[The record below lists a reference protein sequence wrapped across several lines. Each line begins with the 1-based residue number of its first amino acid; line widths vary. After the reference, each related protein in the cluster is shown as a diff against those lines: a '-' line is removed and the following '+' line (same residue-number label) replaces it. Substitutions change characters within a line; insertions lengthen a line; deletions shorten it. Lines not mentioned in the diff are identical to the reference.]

1 MTAAAIIKDDV
12 LPVVTA
18 ADAVKGP
25 EQGKWTYADYA
36 AIPADGRRYEIVEGV
51 LYMSPSPSPKH
62 QLVCGNIHADLRTF
76 VRERKLGQV
85 FIAPLDVEL
94 SPGTVVQPDVLVVL
108 ERRREIITPTRIIGA
123 PDLVVEVA
131 SPGTQTH
138 DRSRKLIAYAEGGV
152 PECWLA
158 DPDAETVELLILA
171 AEQKEYRSQ
180 GVFRGGAVFPSVVI
194 PDFDVPVRLFFEQ

>member
-51 LYMSPSPSPKH
+51 LYMSPSPIEAH
-62 QLVCGNIHADLRTF
+62 QQVCMNISGFLWHFLRST
-76 VRERKLGQV
+76 ELGV
-85 FIAPLDVEL
+85 VYPAPFDVEL

-108 ERRREIITPTRIIGA
+108 ERRREIITPTRIVGA

-138 DRSRKLIAYAEGGV
+138 DRSRKLSAYAEGGV

-180 GVFRGGAVFPSVVI
+180 GVFRGGAVLPSVVI

>member
-18 ADAVKGP
+18 ADAVKGAP
-25 EQGKWTYADYA
+25 QGKWTYADYA
-36 AIPADGRRYEIVEGV
+36 AIPADGRRYEIVKGV

-62 QLVCGNIHADLRTF
+62 QIVCGNIYMD
-76 VRERKLGQV
+76 VRLYVHKRRLGQV

-94 SPGTVVQPDVLVVL
+94 SPGTIVQPDVLVVL
-108 ERRREIITPTRIIGA
+108 ERRRDIITPTRIVGA

-138 DRSRKLIAYAEGGV
+138 DRSRKLSAYAEAGV

-158 DPDAETVELLILA
+158 DPDAETAELLVLA

-180 GVFRGGAVFPSVVI
+180 GVFRGGAVLPSVVI
-194 PDFDVPVRLFFEQ
+194 PDFDVPVQRFFE

>member
-1 MTAAAIIKDDV
+1 
-12 LPVVTA
+12 
-18 ADAVKGP
+18 
-25 EQGKWTYADYA
+25 
-36 AIPADGRRYEIVEGV
+36 
-51 LYMSPSPSPKH
+51 MSPSPSPKH

-76 VRERKLGQV
+76 VRERRLGQV

-108 ERRREIITPTRIIGA
+108 EHRREIITPSRVIGA

-138 DRSRKLIAYAEGGV
+138 DRSRKLSAYAEAGV

-158 DPDAETVELLILA
+158 DPDAATVELLVLDA

-180 GVFRGGAVFPSVVI
+180 GVFRGGAVLPSVVI
-194 PDFDVPVRLFFEQ
+194 PDFDVLVRLFFE